1 MLLQERLDR
10 LALEIASMQRC
21 VDRKCYLP
29 AVAPTT
35 TFVSHGQGEVLTSPN
50 LSSPSASLMLSAS
63 PSNILAIA
71 EESYEDEED
80 LEGNRK
86 GGEKGISNYLNL
98 RNSAKG
104 SCETSTGS
112 CKLLADS
119 EGSLFLGHLLLSCHN
134 D

>member
-10 LALEIASMQRC
+10 LALEIASMQRY

-35 TFVSHGQGEVLTSPN
+35 TFVTHGEGEILTSPN
-50 LSSPSASLMLSAS
+50 LSSPSASLIMLSVS
-63 PSNILAIA
+63 QSNTLAIA
-71 EESYEDEED
+71 EESGEDEED

-86 GGEKGISNYLNL
+86 GGEKCISNYLNL
-98 RNSAKG
+98 RNTAKG

-112 CKLLADS
+112 CESLADS
-119 EGSLFLGHLLLSCHN
+119 EGSLFLGQSSAILS
-134 D
+134 